1 MCSSNQSRLKCF
13 LRRRAGVSHAHRA
26 CIAGTEHSSSL
37 NRRMIS
43 NRRNFYRVLQVQ
55 PEAPAE
61 VVKAA
66 YRALMTL
73 HHPDLG
79 GDHAIAVSLNEAY
92 AVLSNPSRR
101 SAYDK
106 QRTAKS
112 HRKSAANAPID
123 PAPAQTRHPLLACAF
138 CELGVSSAIRADSRC
153 TRCRAPLAAVAR
165 GDASKSNERRGM
177 LRVSKSDWALLH
189 TDWRAD
195 AIDVRMRDLSLDGL
209 SVYSGAAL
217 PLHRR
222 VRVAGAAFDVVADIV
237 QCHRVNNV
245 FTLHGRVLTALFSKQ
260 SGGFVSTTA

>member
-1 MCSSNQSRLKCF
+1 
-13 LRRRAGVSHAHRA
+13 
-26 CIAGTEHSSSL
+26 
-37 NRRMIS
+37 MI
-43 NRRNFYRVLQVQ
+43 NRRNYYRVLHVQ

-79 GDHAIAVSLNEAY
+79 GDHAMAVSLNEAY
-92 AVLSNPSRR
+92 AVLSDSGRR
-101 SAYDK
+101 AAYNK
-106 QRTAKS
+106 ERAAKS
-112 HRKSAANAPID
+112 TRKA
-123 PAPAQTRHPLLACAF
+123 PAPAAAPPTGSGNRPALHLCPF
-138 CELGVSSAIRADSRC
+138 CDQSVSAAIRADSRC
-153 TRCRAPLAAVAR
+153 SRCRSPLAQVAR
-165 GDASKSNERRGM
+165 TDNAKPNERRGM

-222 VRVAGAAFDVVADIV
+222 VRIVGSAFDVVADIV
-237 QCHRVNNV
+237 QCRRMNNV
-245 FTLHGRVLTALFSKQ
+245 FTLHGRVMTALFATPA
-260 SGGFVSTTA
+260 GGFVSTTA

>member
-1 MCSSNQSRLKCF
+1 
-13 LRRRAGVSHAHRA
+13 
-26 CIAGTEHSSSL
+26 
-37 NRRMIS
+37 MIS

-79 GDHAIAVSLNEAY
+79 GDHAIAVCLNEAY
-92 AVLSNPSRR
+92 AVLSDPSRR

-106 QRTAKS
+106 QRAAKS
-112 HRKSAANAPID
+112 HRKSAASPPPD
-123 PAPAQTRHPLLACAF
+123 PGPDARTRHPLLLCAF
-138 CELGVSSAIRADSRC
+138 CELGVTSAIRADSRC
-153 TRCRAPLAAVAR
+153 ARCRAPLAAAAR
-165 GDASKSNERRGM
+165 GDASKGNERRGM

-209 SVYSGAAL
+209 SVYCGAPL

-222 VRVAGAAFDVVADIV
+222 VRVAGAAFEVVADIV